1 MDSSSDIEGDS
12 EGRNEGGGSTSDYRL
27 LGRQVTV
34 HQFMGGGK
42 GESFLCIGFDHFF
55 FLCMALFFDHAAAD
69 LLLWRRRNHSLGV
82 IVLSTAAWLTFEL
95 SGLPFLSVSSDVLLI
110 GIIISFVH
118 AQVSSFRNSRQTDSL
133 PELVLSE
140 EMVNSTAAS
149 FRVKLNHL
157 LVMAHDV
164 TVGNDFRLFFKQVVI
179 FLWLL
184 SAIGS
189 YISFCT
195 LVYIG
200 TILSVTIPA
209 LYSKYQRKVDKC
221 CGLIH
226 RQLSHQYKLVD
237 ENVISR
243 LSWSLS
249 KDKDS

>member
-1 MDSSSDIEGDS
+1 MYG
-12 EGRNEGGGSTSDYRL
+12 L
-27 LGRQVTV
+27 
-34 HQFMGGGK
+34 
-42 GESFLCIGFDHFF
+42 
-55 FLCMALFFDHAAAD
+55 LFFDHAAAD

-82 IVLSTAAWLTFEL
+82 LVLSTAAWLTFEL
-95 SGLPFLSVSSDVLLI
+95 SGLPILSVSSDVLLI

-118 AQVSSFRNSRQTDSL
+118 AQVSSFRNRCALADSL

-164 TVGNDFRLFFKQVVI
+164 TVGNDFRLFFKVVI
-179 FLWLL
+179 CLWLL

-237 ENVISR
+237 ENVISK

>member
-1 MDSSSDIEGDS
+1 MDSLSDIDGDFD
-12 EGRNEGGGSTSDYRL
+12 GRNEGGSSSDYRL
-27 LGRQVTV
+27 LGRQITV

-42 GESFLCIGFDHFF
+42 GEFF
-55 FLCMALFFDHAAAD
+55 FPEFHFGYSRKWKTWQFIAAD
-69 LLLWRRRNHSLGV
+69 LLLWRRRHLSLGV
-82 IVLSTAAWLTFEL
+82 IIISTVAWLIFEF

-110 GIIISFVH
+110 VIMISFVH
-118 AQVSSFRNSRQTDSL
+118 ARVSAFRNRQLHSL

-140 EMVNSTAAS
+140 EMVNSAAAS
-149 FRVKLNHL
+149 FRIKLNHL

-179 FLWLL
+179 CLWLL

-189 YISFCT
+189 YISLCT
-195 LVYIG
+195 LLYIG

-209 LYSKYQRKVDKC
+209 LYSKYQSKVDKC
-221 CGLIH
+221 CGTIH
-226 RQLSHQYKLVD
+226 RRLSHHYKIVD

>member
-1 MDSSSDIEGDS
+1 MRVVDSPMDSSSDIEGDS

-42 GESFLCIGFDHFF
+42 GESFLS
-55 FLCMALFFDHAAAD
+55 AD

-95 SGLPFLSVSSDVLLI
+95 SGLPILSVSSDVLLI

-164 TVGNDFRLFFKQVVI
+164 TVGNDFRLFFKVVI

>member
-1 MDSSSDIEGDS
+1 MRVLDFPMDSSSDIEGDS

-42 GESFLCIGFDHFF
+42 GESFLS
-55 FLCMALFFDHAAAD
+55 AD

-82 IVLSTAAWLTFEL
+82 LVLSTAAWLTFEL
-95 SGLPFLSVSSDVLLI
+95 SGLPILSVSSDVLLI

-118 AQVSSFRNSRQTDSL
+118 AQVSSFRNSRQADSL

-164 TVGNDFRLFFKQVVI
+164 TVGNDFRLFFKVVI
-179 FLWLL
+179 CLWLL

-237 ENVISR
+237 ENVISK

>member
-1 MDSSSDIEGDS
+1 MRVVDMDSSSDIEGDS

-42 GESFLCIGFDHFF
+42 
-55 FLCMALFFDHAAAD
+55 AAD

-118 AQVSSFRNSRQTDSL
+118 AQVSSFRNRQTDSL

-164 TVGNDFRLFFKQVVI
+164 TVGNDFRLFFKVVI
-179 FLWLL
+179 CLWLL

-209 LYSKYQRKVDKC
+209 LYSKYQRKIDKC

-237 ENVISR
+237 ENVISK

>member
-1 MDSSSDIEGDS
+1 MDSSSDVDGDS
-12 EGRNEGGGSTSDYRL
+12 EGRNEGGWTSDYRL

-42 GESFLCIGFDHFF
+42 GESFLSIFQFIIVYKIEF
-55 FLCMALFFDHAAAD
+55 WQVETAD

-95 SGLPFLSVSSDVLLI
+95 SRLPFLSVSSDVLLI
-110 GIIISFVH
+110 GIIISFLH
-118 AQVSSFRNSRQTDSL
+118 AQVSAFRNRQADSL

-140 EMVNSTAAS
+140 EMVNTTAAS

-164 TVGNDFRLFFKQVVI
+164 TVGNDFRLFFKVVI
-179 FLWLL
+179 CLWLL
-184 SAIGS
+184 SAIGT

-209 LYSKYQRKVDKC
+209 LYSKYQSNVDKC

>member
-1 MDSSSDIEGDS
+1 MDSSSDNEGDFD
-12 EGRNEGGGSTSDYRL
+12 GRNEEGSTSDYRL

-42 GESFLCIGFDHFF
+42 GDDTLWV
-55 FLCMALFFDHAAAD
+55 LFFVVAAAD
-69 LLLWRRRNHSLGV
+69 LLLWRKRNHSLGV
-82 IVLSTAAWLTFEL
+82 IFLSTVAWLIFEF

-110 GIIISFVH
+110 VVILSFVL
-118 AQVSSFRNSRQTDSL
+118 AQASGFRSSRHVNSL

-140 EMVNSTAAS
+140 EMVNSAAAS

-164 TVGNDFRLFFKQVVI
+164 TVGNDFRLFFKVVI
-179 FLWLL
+179 CLWLL
-184 SAIGS
+184 SAIGC

-209 LYSKYQRKVDKC
+209 LYSKYQSKVDKC

-226 RQLSHQYKLVD
+226 RQFSHHYKLVD

-243 LSWSLS
+243 LSWSFS

>member
-1 MDSSSDIEGDS
+1 MRVVDMDSSSDIEGDS

-42 GESFLCIGFDHFF
+42 GESFLS
-55 FLCMALFFDHAAAD
+55 AD

-95 SGLPFLSVSSDVLLI
+95 SGLPILSVSSDVLLI

-164 TVGNDFRLFFKQVVI
+164 TVGNDFRLFFKVVI

>member
-1 MDSSSDIEGDS
+1 MRVVDSPMDSSSDIEGDS

-42 GESFLCIGFDHFF
+42 
-55 FLCMALFFDHAAAD
+55 AAD

-118 AQVSSFRNSRQTDSL
+118 AQVSSFRNRQTDSL

-164 TVGNDFRLFFKQVVI
+164 TVGNDFRLFFKVVI
-179 FLWLL
+179 CLWLL

-209 LYSKYQRKVDKC
+209 LYSKYQRKIDKC

-237 ENVISR
+237 ENVISK

>member
-42 GESFLCIGFDHFF
+42 
-55 FLCMALFFDHAAAD
+55 AAD

-95 SGLPFLSVSSDVLLI
+95 SGLPILSVSSDVLLI

-118 AQVSSFRNSRQTDSL
+118 AQVSSFRNRQTDSL

-164 TVGNDFRLFFKQVVI
+164 TVGNDFRLFFKVVI

>member
-1 MDSSSDIEGDS
+1 MRVVDSPMDSSSDIEGDS

-42 GESFLCIGFDHFF
+42 
-55 FLCMALFFDHAAAD
+55 AAD

-95 SGLPFLSVSSDVLLI
+95 SGLPILSVSSDVLLI

-118 AQVSSFRNSRQTDSL
+118 AQVSSFRNRQTDSL

-164 TVGNDFRLFFKQVVI
+164 TVGNDFRLFFKVVI
-179 FLWLL
+179 CLWLL

-237 ENVISR
+237 ENVISK

>member
-1 MDSSSDIEGDS
+1 MDSLSDIDGDCD
-12 EGRNEGGGSTSDYRL
+12 GRNEGGSSSDYRL

-42 GESFLCIGFDHFF
+42 GEFF
-55 FLCMALFFDHAAAD
+55 FPNLSAD
-69 LLLWRRRNHSLGV
+69 LLLWRRRHLSLGV
-82 IVLSTAAWLTFEL
+82 IIISTVAWLIFEF

-118 AQVSSFRNSRQTDSL
+118 ARVSAFRKSRQLHSL

-140 EMVNSTAAS
+140 EMVTSAAAS
-149 FRVKLNHL
+149 FRIKLNHL

-164 TVGNDFRLFFKQVVI
+164 TVGNDFRLFFKVVI
-179 FLWLL
+179 CLWLL

-189 YISFCT
+189 YISLCT

-209 LYSKYQRKVDKC
+209 LYSKYQSKVDKC
-221 CGLIH
+221 CGTIH
-226 RQLSHQYKLVD
+226 RRLSHHYKIVD

-243 LSWSLS
+243 LSWSLTN
-249 KDKDS
+249 DKDS

>member
-1 MDSSSDIEGDS
+1 MRVLDSPMDSSSDIEGDS

-27 LGRQVTV
+27 LGLQVTV

-42 GESFLCIGFDHFF
+42 GESFLS
-55 FLCMALFFDHAAAD
+55 AD

-95 SGLPFLSVSSDVLLI
+95 SGLPILSVSSDVLLI

-118 AQVSSFRNSRQTDSL
+118 AQVSSFRNSRQADSL

-164 TVGNDFRLFFKQVVI
+164 TVGNDFRLFFKVVI
-179 FLWLL
+179 CLWLL

-209 LYSKYQRKVDKC
+209 LYSKCQRKVDKC

-237 ENVISR
+237 ENVISK

>member
-1 MDSSSDIEGDS
+1 MRVVDMDSSSDIEGDS

-34 HQFMGGGK
+34 HQFMG
-42 GESFLCIGFDHFF
+42 
-55 FLCMALFFDHAAAD
+55 AAD

-118 AQVSSFRNSRQTDSL
+118 AQVSSFRNRQTDSL

-164 TVGNDFRLFFKQVVI
+164 TVGNDFRLFFKVVI
-179 FLWLL
+179 CLWLL

-209 LYSKYQRKVDKC
+209 LYSKYQRKIDKC

-237 ENVISR
+237 ENVISK

>member
-1 MDSSSDIEGDS
+1 MRVVDMDSSSDIEGDS

-42 GESFLCIGFDHFF
+42 GESFLS
-55 FLCMALFFDHAAAD
+55 AD

-95 SGLPFLSVSSDVLLI
+95 SGLPILSVSSDVLLI

-118 AQVSSFRNSRQTDSL
+118 AQVSSFRNRQTDSL

-164 TVGNDFRLFFKQVVI
+164 TVGNDFRLFFKVVI

>member
-42 GESFLCIGFDHFF
+42 GESFLS
-55 FLCMALFFDHAAAD
+55 AD

-118 AQVSSFRNSRQTDSL
+118 AKVSSFRNRQADSL

-164 TVGNDFRLFFKQVVI
+164 TVGNDFRLFFKVVI
-179 FLWLL
+179 CLWLL

-200 TILSVTIPA
+200 RNYNYRTRPQYPLMLWEPAAPVHPKLIQEIPEGLTKDEA
-209 LYSKYQRKVDKC
+209 LEFMVKGMTHMQV
-221 CGLIH
+221 
-226 RQLSHQYKLVD
+226 V
-237 ENVISR
+237 
-243 LSWSLS
+243 
-249 KDKDS
+249 

>member
-1 MDSSSDIEGDS
+1 MDSLSDIDGDCD
-12 EGRNEGGGSTSDYRL
+12 GRNEGGSSSDYRL

-34 HQFMGGGK
+34 HQFMG
-42 GESFLCIGFDHFF
+42 
-55 FLCMALFFDHAAAD
+55 AAD
-69 LLLWRRRNHSLGV
+69 LLLWRRRHLSLGV
-82 IVLSTAAWLTFEL
+82 IIISTVAWLIFEF

-118 AQVSSFRNSRQTDSL
+118 ARVSAFRKRQLHSL

-140 EMVNSTAAS
+140 EMVNSAAAS
-149 FRVKLNHL
+149 FRIKLNHL

-179 FLWLL
+179 CLWLL

-189 YISFCT
+189 YISLCT

-209 LYSKYQRKVDKC
+209 LYSKYQSKVDKC
-221 CGLIH
+221 CGTIH
-226 RQLSHQYKLVD
+226 RRLSHHYKIVD

-243 LSWSLS
+243 LSWSLTN
-249 KDKDS
+249 DKDS

>member
-1 MDSSSDIEGDS
+1 MRVLDFPMDSSSDIEGDS

-42 GESFLCIGFDHFF
+42 GESFLCIG
-55 FLCMALFFDHAAAD
+55 
-69 LLLWRRRNHSLGV
+69 RRNHSLGV
-82 IVLSTAAWLTFEL
+82 LVLSTAAWLTFEL
-95 SGLPFLSVSSDVLLI
+95 SGLPILSVSSDVLLI

-118 AQVSSFRNSRQTDSL
+118 AQVSSFRNRQADSL

-164 TVGNDFRLFFKQVVI
+164 TVGNDFRLFFKVVI
-179 FLWLL
+179 CLWLL

-237 ENVISR
+237 ENVISK

>member
-1 MDSSSDIEGDS
+1 MRVVDMDSSSDIEGDS

-42 GESFLCIGFDHFF
+42 GESFLS
-55 FLCMALFFDHAAAD
+55 AD

-164 TVGNDFRLFFKQVVI
+164 TVGNDFRLFFKVVI
-179 FLWLL
+179 CLWLL

-209 LYSKYQRKVDKC
+209 LYSKYQRKIDKC

-237 ENVISR
+237 ENVISK

>member
-1 MDSSSDIEGDS
+1 MDSSSDNEGDYD
-12 EGRNEGGGSTSDYRL
+12 ERNEGGSTSEDYRL

-42 GESFLCIGFDHFF
+42 
-55 FLCMALFFDHAAAD
+55 AAD
-69 LLLWRRRNHSLGV
+69 LLLWRKRHHSLGV
-82 IVLSTAAWLTFEL
+82 IVLSTVAWLIFEF

-110 GIIISFVH
+110 VVIISFVL
-118 AQVSSFRNSRQTDSL
+118 ARASGFRSRHVNSL

-140 EMVNSTAAS
+140 EMVNSAAAS
-149 FRVKLNHL
+149 LRIKLNHL

-164 TVGNDFRLFFKQVVI
+164 TVGNDFRLFFKVVI
-179 FLWLL
+179 CLWLL
-184 SAIGS
+184 SAIGC

-209 LYSKYQRKVDKC
+209 LYSKYQSKVDKC

-226 RQLSHQYKLVD
+226 RQLTHHYKLVD

-243 LSWSLS
+243 LSWSFS

>member
-1 MDSSSDIEGDS
+1 MDSSSDVDGDS
-12 EGRNEGGGSTSDYRL
+12 EGRNEGGWTSDYRL

-42 GESFLCIGFDHFF
+42 GESFLSFF
-55 FLCMALFFDHAAAD
+55 IIVYKIEFLAAAD
-69 LLLWRRRNHSLGV
+69 LLLEEKKPFLGV

-95 SGLPFLSVSSDVLLI
+95 SRLPFLSVSSDVLLI
-110 GIIISFVH
+110 GIIISF
-118 AQVSSFRNSRQTDSL
+118 SMPSFRFMFTLITTCISRQADSL

-140 EMVNSTAAS
+140 EMVNTTAAS

-164 TVGNDFRLFFKQVVI
+164 TVGNDFRLFFKVVI
-179 FLWLL
+179 CLWLL
-184 SAIGS
+184 SAIGT

-195 LVYIG
+195 FVYIG

-209 LYSKYQRKVDKC
+209 LYSKYQSNVDKC

>member
-1 MDSSSDIEGDS
+1 MDSSSDNEGDYD
-12 EGRNEGGGSTSDYRL
+12 GRNEGGSTSEDYRL

-42 GESFLCIGFDHFF
+42 
-55 FLCMALFFDHAAAD
+55 AAD
-69 LLLWRRRNHSLGV
+69 LLLWRKRHHSLGV
-82 IVLSTAAWLTFEL
+82 IVLSTVAWLIFEF

-110 GIIISFVH
+110 VVLISFVL
-118 AQVSSFRNSRQTDSL
+118 ARASGFRSRHVNSL

-140 EMVNSTAAS
+140 EMVNSAAAS
-149 FRVKLNHL
+149 FRIKLNHL

-164 TVGNDFRLFFKQVVI
+164 TVGNDFRLFFKVVI
-179 FLWLL
+179 CLWLL
-184 SAIGS
+184 SAIGC

-209 LYSKYQRKVDKC
+209 LYSKYQSKVDKC

-226 RQLSHQYKLVD
+226 RQLTHHYKLVD

-243 LSWSLS
+243 LSWSFS

>member
-1 MDSSSDIEGDS
+1 MRVLDSPMDSSSDIEGDS

-42 GESFLCIGFDHFF
+42 GESFLS
-55 FLCMALFFDHAAAD
+55 AD

-118 AQVSSFRNSRQTDSL
+118 AQVSSFRNSRQADSL

-164 TVGNDFRLFFKQVVI
+164 TVGNDFRLFFKVVI
-179 FLWLL
+179 CLWLL

-237 ENVISR
+237 ENVISK

>member
-1 MDSSSDIEGDS
+1 MDSSSDNEGDFD
-12 EGRNEGGGSTSDYRL
+12 GRNEGGSTSDYRL

-42 GESFLCIGFDHFF
+42 
-55 FLCMALFFDHAAAD
+55 AAD
-69 LLLWRRRNHSLGV
+69 LLLWRKRNHSLGV
-82 IVLSTAAWLTFEL
+82 IVLSTVAWLIFEF

-110 GIIISFVH
+110 VVILSFVL
-118 AQVSSFRNSRQTDSL
+118 ARASGFRSRHVNSL

-140 EMVNSTAAS
+140 EMVNSAAAS
-149 FRVKLNHL
+149 FRIKLNHL

-164 TVGNDFRLFFKQVVI
+164 TVGNDFRLFFKVVI
-179 FLWLL
+179 CLWLL
-184 SAIGS
+184 SAIGC

-200 TILSVTIPA
+200 TILSVTVPA
-209 LYSKYQRKVDKC
+209 LYSKYQSKVDKC
-221 CGLIH
+221 CGSIH
-226 RQLSHQYKLVD
+226 RQLTHHYKLVD

-243 LSWSLS
+243 LSWSFS

>member
-1 MDSSSDIEGDS
+1 MDSSSDNEGDYDGS
-12 EGRNEGGGSTSDYRL
+12 NEGGSTSDYRL

-42 GESFLCIGFDHFF
+42 
-55 FLCMALFFDHAAAD
+55 AAD
-69 LLLWRRRNHSLGV
+69 LLLWRKRNHSLGV
-82 IVLSTAAWLTFEL
+82 IVLSTVAWLIFEFP
-95 SGLPFLSVSSDVLLI
+95 GLPFLSVSSDVLLI
-110 GIIISFVH
+110 VVILSFVL
-118 AQVSSFRNSRQTDSL
+118 AQASGFRSRHVNSL

-140 EMVNSTAAS
+140 EMVNSAAAS

-164 TVGNDFRLFFKQVVI
+164 TVGNDFRLFFKVVI
-179 FLWLL
+179 CLWLL
-184 SAIGS
+184 SAIGC

-209 LYSKYQRKVDKC
+209 LYSKYQSRVDKC

-226 RQLSHQYKLVD
+226 RQLSHHYKLVD

-243 LSWSLS
+243 LSWSFS

>member
-42 GESFLCIGFDHFF
+42 GESFLCIGDHFF
-55 FLCMALFFDHAAAD
+55 FLSAD

-118 AQVSSFRNSRQTDSL
+118 AQVSSFRNRQTDSL

-164 TVGNDFRLFFKQVVI
+164 TVGNDFRLFFKVVI
-179 FLWLL
+179 CLWLL

-209 LYSKYQRKVDKC
+209 LYSKYQRKIDKC

-237 ENVISR
+237 ENVISK

>member
-1 MDSSSDIEGDS
+1 MRVLDFPMDSSSDIEGDS

-42 GESFLCIGFDHFF
+42 
-55 FLCMALFFDHAAAD
+55 AAD

-82 IVLSTAAWLTFEL
+82 LVLSTAAWLTFEL
-95 SGLPFLSVSSDVLLI
+95 SGLPILSVSSDVLLI

-118 AQVSSFRNSRQTDSL
+118 AQVSSFRNRQADSL

-164 TVGNDFRLFFKQVVI
+164 TVGNDFRLFFKVVI
-179 FLWLL
+179 CLWLL

-237 ENVISR
+237 ENVISK

>member
-1 MDSSSDIEGDS
+1 MDSLSDIDGDS
-12 EGRNEGGGSTSDYRL
+12 EGRNEGGSSTSDYRL

-42 GESFLCIGFDHFF
+42 
-55 FLCMALFFDHAAAD
+55 AAD

-110 GIIISFVH
+110 GIVISFLH
-118 AQVSSFRNSRQTDSL
+118 AQVSAFRNRQADSL

-140 EMVNSTAAS
+140 EMVNSAAAS

-164 TVGNDFRLFFKQVVI
+164 TVGNDFRLFFKVVI
-179 FLWLL
+179 CLWLL

-200 TILSVTIPA
+200 TILSVTVPA
-209 LYSKYQRKVDKC
+209 LYSKYQSKVDKC

-237 ENVISR
+237 ENVISK

>member
-1 MDSSSDIEGDS
+1 MDSLSDIDGDFD
-12 EGRNEGGGSTSDYRL
+12 GRNEGGSSSDYRL
-27 LGRQVTV
+27 LGRQITV

-42 GESFLCIGFDHFF
+42 
-55 FLCMALFFDHAAAD
+55 AAD
-69 LLLWRRRNHSLGV
+69 LLLWRRRHLSLGV
-82 IVLSTAAWLTFEL
+82 IIISTVAWLIFEF

-110 GIIISFVH
+110 VIMISFVH
-118 AQVSSFRNSRQTDSL
+118 ARVSAFRNRQLHSL

-140 EMVNSTAAS
+140 EMVNSAAAS
-149 FRVKLNHL
+149 FRIKLNHL

-179 FLWLL
+179 CLWLL

-189 YISFCT
+189 YISLCT
-195 LVYIG
+195 LLYIG

-209 LYSKYQRKVDKC
+209 LYSKYQSKVDKC
-221 CGLIH
+221 CGTIH
-226 RQLSHQYKLVD
+226 RRLSHHYKIVD

>member
-1 MDSSSDIEGDS
+1 MRVLDFPMDSSSDIEGDS

-42 GESFLCIGFDHFF
+42 GESFLS
-55 FLCMALFFDHAAAD
+55 AD

-82 IVLSTAAWLTFEL
+82 LVLSTAAWLTFEL
-95 SGLPFLSVSSDVLLI
+95 SGLPILSVSSDVLLI

-118 AQVSSFRNSRQTDSL
+118 AQVSSFRNRQADSL

-164 TVGNDFRLFFKQVVI
+164 TVGNDFRLFFKVVI
-179 FLWLL
+179 CLWLL

-237 ENVISR
+237 ENVISK

>member
-1 MDSSSDIEGDS
+1 MDSLSDIDGDFD
-12 EGRNEGGGSTSDYRL
+12 GRNEGGSSSDYRL
-27 LGRQVTV
+27 LGRQITV

-42 GESFLCIGFDHFF
+42 GEFF
-55 FLCMALFFDHAAAD
+55 FPEFVFFHHFAAD
-69 LLLWRRRNHSLGV
+69 LLLWRRRHLSLGV
-82 IVLSTAAWLTFEL
+82 IIISTVAWLIFEF

-110 GIIISFVH
+110 VIMISFVH
-118 AQVSSFRNSRQTDSL
+118 ARVSAFRNRQLHSL

-140 EMVNSTAAS
+140 EMVNSAAAS
-149 FRVKLNHL
+149 FRIKLNHL

-164 TVGNDFRLFFKQVVI
+164 TVGNDFRLFFKVVI
-179 FLWLL
+179 CLWLL

-189 YISFCT
+189 YISLCT
-195 LVYIG
+195 LLYIG

-209 LYSKYQRKVDKC
+209 LYSKYQSKVDKC
-221 CGLIH
+221 CGTIH
-226 RQLSHQYKLVD
+226 RRLSHHYKIVD

>member
-1 MDSSSDIEGDS
+1 MRVVDSPMDSSSDIEGDS

-42 GESFLCIGFDHFF
+42 GESFLS
-55 FLCMALFFDHAAAD
+55 AD

-95 SGLPFLSVSSDVLLI
+95 SGLPILSVSSDVLLI

-118 AQVSSFRNSRQTDSL
+118 AQVSSFRNRQTDSL

-164 TVGNDFRLFFKQVVI
+164 TVGNDFRLFFKVVI
-179 FLWLL
+179 CLWLL

-237 ENVISR
+237 ENVISK

>member
-1 MDSSSDIEGDS
+1 MDSSSDIDGDCD
-12 EGRNEGGGSTSDYRL
+12 GRNEGGSSSDYRL
-27 LGRQVTV
+27 LGRQTTV

-42 GESFLCIGFDHFF
+42 
-55 FLCMALFFDHAAAD
+55 AAD
-69 LLLWRRRNHSLGV
+69 LLLWRRRHLSLGV
-82 IVLSTAAWLTFEL
+82 IIVSTVAWLIFEL

-110 GIIISFVH
+110 LIIISFIH
-118 AQVSSFRNSRQTDSL
+118 ARVSAFRNRQPNSL

-140 EMVNSTAAS
+140 EMVNSAAAS
-149 FRVKLNHL
+149 FRIKLNHL

-164 TVGNDFRLFFKQVVI
+164 TVGNDFRLFFKVVI
-179 FLWLL
+179 CLWLL

-209 LYSKYQRKVDKC
+209 LYSKYQSKVDKC
-221 CGLIH
+221 CGSIH
-226 RQLSHQYKLVD
+226 RKFSHHYKIVD

-243 LSWSLS
+243 LSWNIN